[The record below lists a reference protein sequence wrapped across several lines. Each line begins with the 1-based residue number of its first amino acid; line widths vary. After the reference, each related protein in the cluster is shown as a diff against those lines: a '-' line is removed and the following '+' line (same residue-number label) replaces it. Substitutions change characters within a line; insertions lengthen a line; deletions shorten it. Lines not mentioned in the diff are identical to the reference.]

1 VSVLRKYE
9 KQVDAQEQ
17 VVALGVF
24 SFLDDNSKSAPTG
37 QRSYTMN
44 NWQEGGIRLA
54 GMLVYAMEII
64 QEALPHVRNRAH
76 RREIQ
81 RYLAGG
87 GKGAFPSPEALRSLE
102 AGIIASRM
110 MSQNRDEQGR

>member
-1 VSVLRKYE
+1 
-9 KQVDAQEQ
+9 
-17 VVALGVF
+17 
-24 SFLDDNSKSAPTG
+24 
-37 QRSYTMN
+37 MN

-54 GMLVYAMEII
+54 GMLVNAVEII

-87 GKGAFPSPEALRSLE
+87 EKGVLPSPEALRSLE

-110 MSQNRDEQGR
+110 MSQREQGS